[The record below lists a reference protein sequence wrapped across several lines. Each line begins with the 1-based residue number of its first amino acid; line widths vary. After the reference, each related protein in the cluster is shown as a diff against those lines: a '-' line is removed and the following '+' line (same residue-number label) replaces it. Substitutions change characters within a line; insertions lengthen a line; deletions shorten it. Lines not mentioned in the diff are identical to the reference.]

1 MQVRTSWIPSA
12 IALAAGVFASGV
24 TVVAA
29 RADNFTEF
37 APVISSTPIVQ
48 RVTEPREECWTE
60 TITTDEVR
68 RLGGISLGSF
78 DTSTNVVVPTRR
90 DVQRCRTVQTATDTI
105 QGYDV
110 RYRYHGREYLT
121 RMATDPGDRIP
132 VDVSVQPGTR

>member
-1 MQVRTSWIPSA
+1 MRIRPAWIPSA
-12 IALAAGVFASGV
+12 VAIATGVFATGM
-24 TVVAA
+24 TVAA
-29 RADNFTEF
+29 RADNFSEF
-37 APVISSTPIVQ
+37 APVISSTPVVQ

-68 RLGGISLGSF
+68 RIGGISIGSL

-110 RYRYHGREYLT
+110 RYRYHGREYVT
-121 RMATDPGDRIP
+121 RMSYDPGDRIP

>member
-1 MQVRTSWIPSA
+1 MQARTSWIPSA
-12 IALAAGVFASGV
+12 IAVAVGVFASGV
-24 TVVAA
+24 TVAA
-29 RADNFTEF
+29 RAENFTEF